1 MLLSFYTFGSLEG
14 AGITE
19 TQGVQDAIEIITEKF
34 GTMRDDV
41 SWEPVRSVV
50 PIISQSSTAAMFS
63 IPHLCQPSLP
73 TKPAAHRPPDSLTAL
88 LHLCLCSRSQFNR
101 TAPFRALKSENPP
114 ELSTKSLAN
123 FSYISTN

>member
-19 TQGVQDAIEIITEKF
+19 TQGVQDAVEIIAEKF
-34 GTMRDDV
+34 GTMRD
-41 SWEPVRSVV
+41 EPVRSVV
-50 PIISQSSTAAMFS
+50 PIISQSSTATMFS
-63 IPHLCQPSLP
+63 IPYLCQPSLP

-114 ELSTKSLAN
+114 ELSTKSLAD